1 MHYPFTEIR
10 QNFNP
15 EDKQLQNAHVC
26 LYSSPNRR
34 EQYIGIAWGI
44 LFILGWAFG
53 DASVK
58 ISRQVSTHFIYSY
71 LTAIFGRFNG
81 NMLIDMETLKR
92 PREKVIIAVFGLR
105 NNGKSTA
112 IMELVNRFPFE
123 PNYTRIHPKEELSE
137 SLVDIVCKG
146 QFTSKRTGKKV
157 RLGICSYGDSKAL
170 LEEHFLP
177 LVIDHNCDVIVVACH
192 NFRETEGNTYNYIA
206 EVALDNNY
214 RLISTSILHDDDIWW
229 KETPFTPFHVNCV
242 NINEIFAKNMINLI
256 KSIV

>member
-1 MHYPFTEIR
+1 M
-10 QNFNP
+10 
-15 EDKQLQNAHVC
+15 
-26 LYSSPNRR
+26 NRL
-34 EQYIGIAWGI
+34 AAV
-44 LFILGWAFG
+44 LG
-53 DASVK
+53 
-58 ISRQVSTHFIYSY
+58 R
-71 LTAIFGRFNG
+71 LNG
-81 NMLIDMETLKR
+81 NLLIDMETLKR

-105 NNGKSTA
+105 NIGKSTA

-177 LVIDHNCDVIVVACH
+177 LVIDDKCDVIVVACH
-192 NFRETEGNTYNYIA
+192 NFKEIEGNTYNYIT

-214 RLISTSILHDDDIWW
+214 RLLSTSILHDDDMRR
-229 KETPFTPFHVNCV
+229 KETPFTPFHVNDV
-242 NINEIFAKNMINLI
+242 NVNEIFAENMVNLI
-256 KSIV
+256 TSIL